1 MIIGLAYL
9 GGLIVLLA
17 LGIHI
22 ATAIFAT
29 ALFNDA
35 IGLNILPN
43 MIGSTMWT
51 TMNEFLLIAIPLF
64 ILLGEILTRSGV
76 ADRMYQALAA
86 WLQWLPGGLLHTNIV
101 TCALFAATSGSSVAT
116 SATVGTVALPT
127 MQRLHYRERL
137 VLGSIAAG
145 GTLGILIPPSI
156 NMVVYGAL
164 AEVSVGKLFAAG
176 IIPGILVTLIIMII
190 IVILALLGKVTD
202 NKTDKLIIPL
212 LARLMLL
219 VDIIPVV
226 FIFTLVM
233 GSIYLGFAT
242 PTEAAALGVIGALA
256 IAALNRT
263 LTIAMLHEAFL
274 SALKTTAM
282 VLLVVVGAFVLNFSL
297 SITGVPQALSEY
309 VRDLALSKYA
319 TIWVL
324 VLFYLILGCF
334 LEAIAMMVTT
344 VGIVVPL
351 IVSLGFDPLWFGI
364 FMTMMMELALIT
376 PPVGLNLFVA
386 QNIRLSKGNIADV
399 YIGVL
404 PFAAAM
410 MIFVALLIYFPDL
423 ALWLP
428 SKIFD

>member
-1 MIIGLAYL
+1 MLLGALYF
-9 GGLIVLLA
+9 GGLVLFLMA
-17 LGIHI
+17 GIHV
-22 ATAIFAT
+22 ASAIFMT
-29 ALFNDA
+29 AVVSDWMSMQV
-35 IGLNILPN
+35 LPS
-43 MIGSTMWT
+43 MIGNTMWS
-51 TMNEFLLIAIPLF
+51 TMNEFLLVAIPLF

-76 ADRMYQALAA
+76 ADRMYKALAA
-86 WLQWLPGGLLHTNIV
+86 WLQWLPGGLLHTNIA

-127 MQRLHYRERL
+127 LQRLGYRERL

-176 IIPGILVTLIIMII
+176 IIPGIIVLLLMMVV
-190 IVILALLGKVTD
+190 IVIMALLGKVAPD
-202 NKTDKLIIPL
+202 NEKLLIPL
-212 LARLMLL
+212 AMRLKLL
-219 VDIIPVV
+219 IDVLPVM
-226 FIFTLVM
+226 FIFGLVM
-233 GSIYLGFAT
+233 GGIYLGIAT
-242 PTEAAALGVIGALA
+242 PTEAAALGVVGAIA
-256 IAALNRT
+256 IAAANRT
-263 LTIAMLHEAFL
+263 LSVAMLHAAFL
-274 SALKTTAM
+274 SALRTTAM
-282 VLLVVVGAFVLNFSL
+282 VVLVVTTAFVLNFSL
-297 SITGVPQALSEY
+297 SLAGIPQALSEY
-309 VRDLALSKYA
+309 IGQLGWSPTA

-324 VLFYLILGCF
+324 VVFYLVLGCF

-344 VGIVVPL
+344 VGVVVPL

-386 QNIRLSKGNIADV
+386 QNIRLSRGGISDV

-404 PFAAAM
+404 PFAFAM
-410 MIFVALLIYFPDL
+410 MVFVTLLIYFPQI

-428 SKIFD
+428 NRLF

>member
-1 MIIGLAYL
+1 MLLGALYF
-9 GGLIVLLA
+9 GGLVLFLMA
-17 LGIHI
+17 GIHV
-22 ATAIFAT
+22 ASAIFMT
-29 ALFNDA
+29 AVVSDWMSMQV
-35 IGLNILPN
+35 LPS
-43 MIGSTMWT
+43 MIGNTMWS
-51 TMNEFLLIAIPLF
+51 TMNEFLLVAIPLF

-76 ADRMYQALAA
+76 ADRMYKALAA
-86 WLQWLPGGLLHTNIV
+86 WLQWLPGGLLHTNIA

-127 MQRLHYRERL
+127 LQRLGYRERL

-176 IIPGILVTLIIMII
+176 IIPGIIVLLLMMVV
-190 IVILALLGKVTD
+190 IVIMALLGKVAPD
-202 NKTDKLIIPL
+202 NEKLLIPL
-212 LARLMLL
+212 AMRLKLL
-219 VDIIPVV
+219 IDVLPVM
-226 FIFTLVM
+226 FIFGLVM
-233 GSIYLGFAT
+233 GGIYLGIAT
-242 PTEAAALGVIGALA
+242 PTEAAALGVVGAIA
-256 IAALNRT
+256 IAAANRT
-263 LTIAMLHEAFL
+263 LSVAMLHAAFL
-274 SALKTTAM
+274 SALRTTAM
-282 VLLVVVGAFVLNFSL
+282 VVLVVTTAFVLNFSL
-297 SITGVPQALSEY
+297 SLAGIPQALSEY
-309 VRDLALSKYA
+309 IGQLGWSPTA

-324 VLFYLILGCF
+324 VAFYLILGCF

-344 VGIVVPL
+344 VGVVVPL

-386 QNIRLSKGNIADV
+386 QNIRLSRGGISDV

-404 PFAAAM
+404 PFTFAM
-410 MIFVALLIYFPDL
+410 MVFVTLLIYFPQI

-428 SKIFD
+428 NRLF

>member
-1 MIIGLAYL
+1 MLLGALYF
-9 GGLIVLLA
+9 GGLVLFLMA
-17 LGIHI
+17 GIHV
-22 ATAIFAT
+22 ASAIFMT
-29 ALFNDA
+29 AVVSDWMSMQV
-35 IGLNILPN
+35 LPS
-43 MIGSTMWT
+43 MIGNTMWS
-51 TMNEFLLIAIPLF
+51 TMNEFLLVAIPLF

-76 ADRMYQALAA
+76 ADRMYKALAA
-86 WLQWLPGGLLHTNIV
+86 WLQWLPGGLLHTNIA

-127 MQRLHYRERL
+127 LQRLGYRERL

-176 IIPGILVTLIIMII
+176 IIPGIIVLVLMMVV
-190 IVILALLGKVTD
+190 IVIMALLGKVAPD
-202 NKTDKLIIPL
+202 NEKLIIPL
-212 LARLMLL
+212 AMRLKLL
-219 VDIIPVV
+219 IDVLPVV
-226 FIFTLVM
+226 FIFGLVM
-233 GSIYLGFAT
+233 GGIYLGIAT
-242 PTEAAALGVIGALA
+242 PTEAAALGVVGAMV
-256 IAALNRT
+256 IAAANRT
-263 LTIAMLHEAFL
+263 LSVAMLHAAFL
-274 SALKTTAM
+274 SALRTTAM
-282 VLLVVVGAFVLNFSL
+282 VVLVVNTAFVLNFSL
-297 SITGVPQALSEY
+297 SLAGIPQALSEY
-309 VRDLALSKYA
+309 IGQLGWSPTA

-324 VLFYLILGCF
+324 VAFYLVLGCF

-344 VGIVVPL
+344 VGVVVPL

-386 QNIRLSKGNIADV
+386 QNIRLSRGGISDV

-404 PFAAAM
+404 PFAFAM
-410 MIFVALLIYFPDL
+410 MVFVTLLIYFPQI

-428 SKIFD
+428 NRLF

>member
-1 MIIGLAYL
+1 MLLGALYF
-9 GGLIVLLA
+9 GGLVLFLMA
-17 LGIHI
+17 GIHVASAI
-22 ATAIFAT
+22 FMTAIVS
-29 ALFNDA
+29 DWMSMQV
-35 IGLNILPN
+35 LPS
-43 MIGSTMWT
+43 MIGNTMWS
-51 TMNEFLLIAIPLF
+51 TMNEFLLVAIPLF

-76 ADRMYQALAA
+76 ADRMYRALAA
-86 WLQWLPGGLLHTNIV
+86 WLQWLPGGLLHTNVV

-127 MQRLHYRERL
+127 LQRLGYRERL

-176 IIPGILVTLIIMII
+176 IVPGIVVLALMMLV
-190 IVILALLGKVTD
+190 IVVMALLGKVSPD
-202 NKTDKLIIPL
+202 NEKLIIPL
-212 LARLMLL
+212 MMRLKLL
-219 VDIIPVV
+219 VDVLPVV
-226 FIFTLVM
+226 FIFALVM
-233 GSIYLGFAT
+233 GGIYLGIAT
-242 PTEAAALGVIGALA
+242 PTEAAALGVVGAIA
-256 IAALNRT
+256 IAAANRT
-263 LTIAMLHEAFL
+263 LSVAMLHAAFL
-274 SALKTTAM
+274 SALRTTAM
-282 VLLVVVGAFVLNFSL
+282 VVLVVTTAFVLNFSL
-297 SITGVPQALSEY
+297 SLAGIPQALSEY
-309 VRDLALSKYA
+309 IGQLGWSPIA

-324 VLFYLILGCF
+324 VAFYLVLGCF

-344 VGIVVPL
+344 VGVVVPL

-386 QNIRLSKGNIADV
+386 QNIRLSRGGISDV

-404 PFAAAM
+404 PFALAM
-410 MIFVALLIYFPDL
+410 MAFVALLIYFPQI

-428 SKIFD
+428 NRLF

>member
-1 MIIGLAYL
+1 MLLGALYF
-9 GGLIVLLA
+9 GGLVLFLMA
-17 LGIHI
+17 GIHV
-22 ATAIFAT
+22 ASAIFMT
-29 ALFNDA
+29 AVVSDWMSMQV
-35 IGLNILPN
+35 LPS
-43 MIGSTMWT
+43 MIGNTMWS
-51 TMNEFLLIAIPLF
+51 TMNEFLLVAIPLF

-76 ADRMYQALAA
+76 ADRMYKALAA
-86 WLQWLPGGLLHTNIV
+86 WLQWLPGGLLHTNIA

-127 MQRLHYRERL
+127 LQRLGYRERL

-176 IIPGILVTLIIMII
+176 IIPGAIVLVLMMTV
-190 IVILALLGKVTD
+190 IVIMALLGKVAPK
-202 NKTDKLIIPL
+202 NEKLAISLAMRLKL
-212 LARLMLL
+212 LIDVL
-219 VDIIPVV
+219 PVL
-226 FIFTLVM
+226 FIFGLVM
-233 GSIYLGFAT
+233 GGIYLGIAT
-242 PTEAAALGVIGALA
+242 PTEAAALGVVGAMA
-256 IAALNRT
+256 IAAANRT
-263 LTIAMLHEAFL
+263 LSIAMLHAAFL
-274 SALKTTAM
+274 SALRTTAM
-282 VLLVVVGAFVLNFSL
+282 VVLVVTTAFVLNFSL
-297 SITGVPQALSEY
+297 SLAGIPQALSEY
-309 VRDLALSKYA
+309 IGQLGWSPTA

-324 VLFYLILGCF
+324 VVFYFILGCF

-344 VGIVVPL
+344 VGVVVPL

-386 QNIRLSKGNIADV
+386 QNIRLSRGGISDV

-404 PFAAAM
+404 PFAFAM
-410 MIFVALLIYFPDL
+410 MVFVTLLIYFPEI

-428 SKIFD
+428 NRLF

>member
-1 MIIGLAYL
+1 MLLGALYF
-9 GGLIVLLA
+9 GGLVLFLMA
-17 LGIHI
+17 GIHV
-22 ATAIFAT
+22 ASAIFMT
-29 ALFNDA
+29 AVVSDWMSMQV
-35 IGLNILPN
+35 LPS
-43 MIGSTMWT
+43 MIGNTMWS
-51 TMNEFLLIAIPLF
+51 TMNEFLLVAIPLF

-76 ADRMYQALAA
+76 ADRMYKALAA
-86 WLQWLPGGLLHTNIV
+86 WLQWLPGGLLHTNIA

-127 MQRLHYRERL
+127 LQRLGYRERL

-176 IIPGILVTLIIMII
+176 IVPGIIVLLLMMAV
-190 IVILALLGKVTD
+190 IVIMALLGKVAPG
-202 NKTDKLIIPL
+202 NEKLIIPL
-212 LARLMLL
+212 AMRLKLL
-219 VDIIPVV
+219 IDVLPVV
-226 FIFTLVM
+226 FIFGLVV
-233 GSIYLGFAT
+233 GGIYLGIAT
-242 PTEAAALGVIGALA
+242 PTEAAALGVVGAIA
-256 IAALNRT
+256 IAAANRT
-263 LTIAMLHEAFL
+263 LSVAMLHAAFL
-274 SALKTTAM
+274 SALRTTAM
-282 VLLVVVGAFVLNFSL
+282 VVLVVTTAFVLNFSL
-297 SITGVPQALSEY
+297 SLAGIPQALSEY
-309 VRDLALSKYA
+309 IGQLGWSPTA

-324 VLFYLILGCF
+324 VAFYLILGCF

-344 VGIVVPL
+344 VGVVVPL

-386 QNIRLSKGNIADV
+386 QNIRLSRGGISDV

-404 PFAAAM
+404 PFAFAM
-410 MIFVALLIYFPDL
+410 MVFVTLLIYFPQI

-428 SKIFD
+428 NRLF

>member
-1 MIIGLAYL
+1 MLLGALYF
-9 GGLIVLLA
+9 GGLVLFLMA
-17 LGIHI
+17 GIHV
-22 ATAIFAT
+22 ASAIFMT
-29 ALFNDA
+29 AVVSDWMSMQV
-35 IGLNILPN
+35 LPS
-43 MIGSTMWT
+43 MIGNTMWS
-51 TMNEFLLIAIPLF
+51 TMNEFLLVAIPLF

-76 ADRMYQALAA
+76 ADRMYKALAA
-86 WLQWLPGGLLHTNIV
+86 WLQWLPGGLLHTNIA

-127 MQRLHYRERL
+127 LQRLGYRERL

-176 IIPGILVTLIIMII
+176 IIPGIIVLALMMVVIIIM
-190 IVILALLGKVTD
+190 ALLGKVAP
-202 NKTDKLIIPL
+202 NSEKLAISLAMRLKL
-212 LARLMLL
+212 LIDVL
-219 VDIIPVV
+219 PVV
-226 FIFTLVM
+226 FIFGLVM
-233 GSIYLGFAT
+233 GGIYLGIAT
-242 PTEAAALGVIGALA
+242 PTEAAALGVVGAMA
-256 IAALNRT
+256 IAAANRT
-263 LTIAMLHEAFL
+263 LSVAMLHAAFL
-274 SALKTTAM
+274 SALRTTAM
-282 VLLVVVGAFVLNFSL
+282 VVLVVTTAFVLNFSL
-297 SITGVPQALSEY
+297 SLAGIPQALSEY
-309 VRDLALSKYA
+309 IGQLGWSPTA

-324 VLFYLILGCF
+324 VVFYLILGCF

-344 VGIVVPL
+344 VGVVVPL

-386 QNIRLSKGNIADV
+386 QNIRLSRGGISDV

-404 PFAAAM
+404 PFAFAM
-410 MIFVALLIYFPDL
+410 MVFVTLLIYFPGI

-428 SKIFD
+428 NQLF

>member
-1 MIIGLAYL
+1 MLLGALYF
-9 GGLIVLLA
+9 GGLVLFLMA
-17 LGIHI
+17 GIHVASAI
-22 ATAIFAT
+22 FMTAIVS
-29 ALFNDA
+29 DWMSMQV
-35 IGLNILPN
+35 LPS
-43 MIGSTMWT
+43 MIGNTMWS
-51 TMNEFLLIAIPLF
+51 TMNEFLLVAIPLF

-76 ADRMYQALAA
+76 ADRMYRALAA
-86 WLQWLPGGLLHTNIV
+86 WLQWLPGGLLHTNVV

-127 MQRLHYRERL
+127 LQRLGYRERL

-176 IIPGILVTLIIMII
+176 IIPGIVVLALMMLV
-190 IVILALLGKVTD
+190 IVVMALLGKVSPD
-202 NKTDKLIIPL
+202 NEKLIIPL
-212 LARLMLL
+212 MMRLKLL
-219 VDIIPVV
+219 VDVLPVV
-226 FIFTLVM
+226 FIFALVM
-233 GSIYLGFAT
+233 GGIYLGIAT
-242 PTEAAALGVIGALA
+242 PTEAAALGVVGAIA
-256 IAALNRT
+256 IAAANRT
-263 LTIAMLHEAFL
+263 LSVAMLHAAFL
-274 SALKTTAM
+274 SALRTTAM
-282 VLLVVVGAFVLNFSL
+282 VVLVVTTAFVLNFSL
-297 SITGVPQALSEY
+297 SLAGIPQALSEY
-309 VRDLALSKYA
+309 IGQLGWSPIA

-324 VLFYLILGCF
+324 VAFYLVLGCF

-344 VGIVVPL
+344 VGVVVPL

-386 QNIRLSKGNIADV
+386 QNIRLSRGGISDV

-404 PFAAAM
+404 PFALAM
-410 MIFVALLIYFPDL
+410 MAFVALLIYFPQI

-428 SKIFD
+428 NRLF

>member
-1 MIIGLAYL
+1 MLLGALYF
-9 GGLIVLLA
+9 GGLVLFLMA
-17 LGIHI
+17 GIHV
-22 ATAIFAT
+22 ASAIFMT
-29 ALFNDA
+29 AVVSDWMSMQV
-35 IGLNILPN
+35 LPS
-43 MIGSTMWT
+43 MIGNTMWS
-51 TMNEFLLIAIPLF
+51 TMNEFLLVAIPLF

-76 ADRMYQALAA
+76 ADRMYKALAA
-86 WLQWLPGGLLHTNIV
+86 WLQWLPGGLLHTNIA

-127 MQRLHYRERL
+127 LQRLGYRERL

-176 IIPGILVTLIIMII
+176 IIPGI
-190 IVILALLGKVTD
+190 IVLLLMMVVIVVMALLGKVAPD
-202 NKTDKLIIPL
+202 NEKLLIPL
-212 LARLMLL
+212 AMRLKLL
-219 VDIIPVV
+219 IDVLPVM
-226 FIFTLVM
+226 FIFGLVM
-233 GSIYLGFAT
+233 GGIYLGIAT
-242 PTEAAALGVIGALA
+242 PTEAAALGVVGAIA
-256 IAALNRT
+256 IAAANRT
-263 LTIAMLHEAFL
+263 LSVAMLHAAFL
-274 SALKTTAM
+274 SALRTTAM
-282 VLLVVVGAFVLNFSL
+282 VVLVVTTAFVLNFSL
-297 SITGVPQALSEY
+297 SLAGIPQALSEY
-309 VRDLALSKYA
+309 IGQLGWSPTA

-324 VLFYLILGCF
+324 VAFYLVLGCF

-344 VGIVVPL
+344 VGVVVPL

-386 QNIRLSKGNIADV
+386 QNIRLSRGGISDV

-404 PFAAAM
+404 PFAFAM
-410 MIFVALLIYFPDL
+410 MVFVTLLIYFPQI

-428 SKIFD
+428 NRLF

>member
-1 MIIGLAYL
+1 MLLGALYF
-9 GGLIVLLA
+9 GGLVLFLMA
-17 LGIHI
+17 GIHV
-22 ATAIFAT
+22 ASAIFMT
-29 ALFNDA
+29 AVVSDWMSMQV
-35 IGLNILPN
+35 LPS
-43 MIGSTMWT
+43 MIGNTMWS
-51 TMNEFLLIAIPLF
+51 TMNEFLLVAIPLF

-76 ADRMYQALAA
+76 ADRMYKALAA
-86 WLQWLPGGLLHTNIV
+86 WLQWLPGGLLHTNIA

-127 MQRLHYRERL
+127 LQRLGYRERL

-176 IIPGILVTLIIMII
+176 IVPGIIVLLLMMAV
-190 IVILALLGKVTD
+190 IVIMALLGKVAPG
-202 NKTDKLIIPL
+202 NEKLIIPL
-212 LARLMLL
+212 AMRLKLL
-219 VDIIPVV
+219 IDVLPVV
-226 FIFTLVM
+226 FIFGLVM
-233 GSIYLGFAT
+233 GGIYLGIAT
-242 PTEAAALGVIGALA
+242 PTEAAALGVVGAIA
-256 IAALNRT
+256 IAAANRT
-263 LTIAMLHEAFL
+263 LSVAMLHAAFL
-274 SALKTTAM
+274 SALRTTAM
-282 VLLVVVGAFVLNFSL
+282 VVLVVTTAFVLNFSL
-297 SITGVPQALSEY
+297 SLAGIPQALSEY
-309 VRDLALSKYA
+309 IGQLGWSPTA

-324 VLFYLILGCF
+324 VAFYLILGCF

-344 VGIVVPL
+344 VGVVVPL

-386 QNIRLSKGNIADV
+386 QNIRLSRGGISDV

-404 PFAAAM
+404 PFAFAM
-410 MIFVALLIYFPDL
+410 MVFVTLLIYFPQI

-428 SKIFD
+428 NRLF

>member
-1 MIIGLAYL
+1 MLLGALYF
-9 GGLIVLLA
+9 GGLVLFLMA
-17 LGIHI
+17 GIHV
-22 ATAIFAT
+22 ASAIFMT
-29 ALFNDA
+29 AVVSDWMSMQV
-35 IGLNILPN
+35 LPS
-43 MIGSTMWT
+43 MIGNTMWSTM
-51 TMNEFLLIAIPLF
+51 NKFLLVAIPLF

-76 ADRMYQALAA
+76 ADRMYKALAA
-86 WLQWLPGGLLHTNIV
+86 WLQWLPGGLLHTNIA

-127 MQRLHYRERL
+127 LQRLGYRERL

-176 IIPGILVTLIIMII
+176 IVPGIIVLLLMMAV
-190 IVILALLGKVTD
+190 IVIMALLGKVAPD
-202 NKTDKLIIPL
+202 NEKLIIPL
-212 LARLMLL
+212 AMRLKLL
-219 VDIIPVV
+219 IDVLPVV
-226 FIFTLVM
+226 FIFGLVM
-233 GSIYLGFAT
+233 GGIYLGIAT
-242 PTEAAALGVIGALA
+242 PTEAAALGVVGAIA
-256 IAALNRT
+256 IAAANRT
-263 LTIAMLHEAFL
+263 LSVAMLHAAFL
-274 SALKTTAM
+274 SALRTTAM
-282 VLLVVVGAFVLNFSL
+282 VVLVVTTAFVLNFSL
-297 SITGVPQALSEY
+297 SLAGIPQALSEY
-309 VRDLALSKYA
+309 IGQLGWSPTA

-324 VLFYLILGCF
+324 VAFYLILGCF

-344 VGIVVPL
+344 VGVVVPL

-386 QNIRLSKGNIADV
+386 QNIRLSRGGISDV

-404 PFAAAM
+404 PFAFAM
-410 MIFVALLIYFPDL
+410 MVFVTLLIYFPQI

-428 SKIFD
+428 NRLF

>member
-1 MIIGLAYL
+1 MLLGALYF
-9 GGLIVLLA
+9 GGLVLFLMA
-17 LGIHI
+17 GIHV
-22 ATAIFAT
+22 ASAIFMT
-29 ALFNDA
+29 AVVSDWMSMQV
-35 IGLNILPN
+35 LPS
-43 MIGSTMWT
+43 MIGNTMWS
-51 TMNEFLLIAIPLF
+51 TMNEFLLVAIPLF

-76 ADRMYQALAA
+76 ADRMYKALAA
-86 WLQWLPGGLLHTNIV
+86 WLQWLPGGLLHTNIA

-127 MQRLHYRERL
+127 LQRLDYRERL

-176 IIPGILVTLIIMII
+176 IVPGIIVLLLMMAV
-190 IVILALLGKVTD
+190 IVIMALLGKVAPD
-202 NKTDKLIIPL
+202 NEKLIIPL
-212 LARLMLL
+212 AMRLKLL
-219 VDIIPVV
+219 IDVLPVV
-226 FIFTLVM
+226 FIFGLVM
-233 GSIYLGFAT
+233 GGIYLGIAT
-242 PTEAAALGVIGALA
+242 PTEAAALGVVGAIA
-256 IAALNRT
+256 IAAANRT
-263 LTIAMLHEAFL
+263 LSVAMLHAAFL
-274 SALKTTAM
+274 SALRTTAM
-282 VLLVVVGAFVLNFSL
+282 VVLVVTTAFVLNFSL
-297 SITGVPQALSEY
+297 SLAGIPQALSEY
-309 VRDLALSKYA
+309 IGQLGWSPTA

-324 VLFYLILGCF
+324 VAFYLILGCF

-344 VGIVVPL
+344 VGVVVPL

-386 QNIRLSKGNIADV
+386 QNIRLSRGGISDV

-404 PFAAAM
+404 PFAFAM
-410 MIFVALLIYFPDL
+410 MVFVTLLIYFPQI

-428 SKIFD
+428 NRLF

>member
-1 MIIGLAYL
+1 MLVGALYF
-9 GGLIVLLA
+9 GGLVLFLFA
-17 LGIHI
+17 GIHV
-22 ATAIFAT
+22 ASAIFMT
-29 ALFNDA
+29 AMVSDWA
-35 IGLNILPN
+35 SMQVLPS
-43 MIGSTMWT
+43 MIGNTMWS
-51 TMNEFLLIAIPLF
+51 TMNEFLLVAIPLF

-76 ADRMYQALAA
+76 ADRMYKALAA

-127 MQRLHYRERL
+127 LQRLGYRERL

-176 IIPGILVTLIIMII
+176 IIPGLVVLLLMMLV
-190 IVILALLGKVTD
+190 IVVLALAGKVTSS
-202 NKTDKLIIPL
+202 NEKLIIPL
-212 LARLMLL
+212 LVRLKLL
-219 VDIIPVV
+219 LNVLPVV
-226 FIFTLVM
+226 FIFSLVM
-233 GSIYLGFAT
+233 GGIYLGIAT
-242 PTEAAALGVIGALA
+242 PTEAAALGVVGAII

-263 LTIAMLHEAFL
+263 LSIAMLHAAFL
-274 SALKTTAM
+274 SALRTTAM
-282 VLLVVVGAFVLNFSL
+282 VVLVVTTAYILNFSL
-297 SITGVPQALSEY
+297 SLAGIPQALSEY
-309 VRDLALSKYA
+309 IGELGWSPIA
-319 TIWVL
+319 TIWAL
-324 VLFYLILGCF
+324 VVFYLILGCF

-344 VGIVVPL
+344 VGVVVPL

-386 QNIRLSKGNIADV
+386 QNIRLSRGGISDV

-404 PFAAAM
+404 PFAFAM
-410 MIFVALLIYFPDL
+410 MVFVALLIYFPQI

-428 SKIFD
+428 GKLF

>member
-1 MIIGLAYL
+1 MLVGALYF
-9 GGLIVLLA
+9 GGLVLFLFA
-17 LGIHI
+17 GIHV
-22 ATAIFAT
+22 ASAIFMT
-29 ALFNDA
+29 AMVSDWA
-35 IGLNILPN
+35 SMQVLPS
-43 MIGSTMWT
+43 MIGNTMWS
-51 TMNEFLLIAIPLF
+51 TMNEFLLVAIPLF

-76 ADRMYQALAA
+76 ADRMYKALAA

-127 MQRLHYRERL
+127 LQRLGYRERL

-176 IIPGILVTLIIMII
+176 IIPGVVVLLLMMLVI
-190 IVILALLGKVTD
+190 IVLALAGKVTSS
-202 NKTDKLIIPL
+202 NEKLIIPL
-212 LARLMLL
+212 LVRLKLL
-219 VDIIPVV
+219 LNVLPVV
-226 FIFTLVM
+226 FIFSLVM
-233 GSIYLGFAT
+233 GGIYLGIAT
-242 PTEAAALGVIGALA
+242 PTEAAALGVVGAIL

-263 LTIAMLHEAFL
+263 LSVAMLHAAFL
-274 SALKTTAM
+274 SALRTTAM
-282 VLLVVVGAFVLNFSL
+282 VVLVVTTAYILNFSL
-297 SITGVPQALSEY
+297 SLAGIPQALSEY
-309 VRDLALSKYA
+309 IGELGWSPIA
-319 TIWVL
+319 TIWAL
-324 VLFYLILGCF
+324 VAFYLVLGCF

-344 VGIVVPL
+344 VGVVVPL

-386 QNIRLSKGNIADV
+386 QNIRLSRGGISDV

-404 PFAAAM
+404 PFAFAM
-410 MIFVALLIYFPDL
+410 MLFVALLIYFPQI

-428 SKIFD
+428 GKLF

>member
-1 MIIGLAYL
+1 MLVGALYF
-9 GGLIVLLA
+9 GGLVLFLFA
-17 LGIHI
+17 GIHV
-22 ATAIFAT
+22 ASAIFMT
-29 ALFNDA
+29 AMVSDWA
-35 IGLNILPN
+35 SMQVLPS
-43 MIGSTMWT
+43 MIGNTMWS
-51 TMNEFLLIAIPLF
+51 TMNEFLLVAIPLF

-76 ADRMYQALAA
+76 ADRMYKALAA

-127 MQRLHYRERL
+127 LQRLGYRERL

-176 IIPGILVTLIIMII
+176 IIPGLVVLLLMMLVI
-190 IVILALLGKVTD
+190 IVLALAGKVTSS
-202 NKTDKLIIPL
+202 NEKLIIPL
-212 LARLMLL
+212 LVRLKLL
-219 VDIIPVV
+219 LNVLPVV
-226 FIFTLVM
+226 FIFSLVM
-233 GSIYLGFAT
+233 GGIYLGIAT
-242 PTEAAALGVIGALA
+242 PTEAAALGVVGAII

-263 LTIAMLHEAFL
+263 LSVAMLHAAFL
-274 SALKTTAM
+274 SALRTTAM
-282 VLLVVVGAFVLNFSL
+282 VVLVVTTAYILNFSL
-297 SITGVPQALSEY
+297 SLAGIPQALSEY
-309 VRDLALSKYA
+309 IGELGWSPIA
-319 TIWVL
+319 TIWAL
-324 VLFYLILGCF
+324 VVFYLVLGCF

-344 VGIVVPL
+344 VGVVVPL

-386 QNIRLSKGNIADV
+386 QNIRLSRGGISDV

-404 PFAAAM
+404 PFALAM
-410 MIFVALLIYFPDL
+410 MMFVALLIYFPQI

-428 SKIFD
+428 SKLF